1 MPDHSIGPVL
11 TLLAAQIT
19 DPRFNG
25 GGLALVG
32 AMVAAIRRK
41 HAIGGWLFYFF
52 CQVLLGLGLIF
63 ATTQWKL
70 YLPRAWSEP
79 GAYVLYTLS
88 NMPRVVLLL
97 EIAVVSMALVRTREW
112 RWVSGLRYAL
122 ITYAFVTVVK
132 LLVDIFH
139 FPEAVTRDTLSL
151 AFPLVWVVY
160 FQMSIRVRRVFL
172 EKNW

>member
-1 MPDHSIGPVL
+1 MYKR
-11 TLLAAQIT
+11 Q
-19 DPRFNG
+19 
-25 GGLALVG
+25 
-32 AMVAAIRRK
+32 
-41 HAIGGWLFYFF
+41 
-52 CQVLLGLGLIF
+52 
-63 ATTQWKL
+63 
-70 YLPRAWSEP
+70 
-79 GAYVLYTLS
+79 
-88 NMPRVVLLL
+88 
-97 EIAVVSMALVRTREW
+97 REW

-172 EKNW
+172 EKSW